1 MQRKCYS
8 EDAMEELVEQFVRYV
23 ETNLDLRLQ
32 VSSPRK
38 PGNFPFYLTQD
49 YTFYDAEILG
59 HAYIL
64 QVKNSPEEITP
75 SDLKKQWEKLR
86 SLSNNVYPIY
96 VTHSMTAF
104 NRKRLIQQKIPFVVP
119 GNQMYLP
126 DLGLDLREYF
136 RHKRKPREYLSPSAQ
151 HCLINFLLDAE
162 QWESTPSQLA
172 KKLNYSVMTM
182 SRAIGQLV
190 SFKLGEEQKEGG
202 ERFFRFSESRQELWD
217 DALELL
223 RDPVSKVEWVKM
235 HDMEKW
241 NLSLAGESALSRMSD
256 LNPPRNTCY
265 AVGRSK
271 WKEMQKDEISISER
285 PDPEDIQLQV
295 WRYDP
300 DITSQNGMVDPFS
313 LYISLRSEKDERV
326 QGALEDLI
334 GGHQW
339 FQG

>member
-1 MQRKCYS
+1 
-8 EDAMEELVEQFVRYV
+8 MEELVEQFVKYL
-23 ETNLDLRLQ
+23 ETNLDLRLH

-38 PGNFPFYLTQD
+38 PGNYPFYLTQD

-64 QVKNSPEEITP
+64 QVKNSPKEITP

-86 SLSNNVYPIY
+86 SLSNDVYPIY
-96 VTHSMTAF
+96 VTPSMTAF

-136 RHKRKPREYLSPSAQ
+136 KHKRQPREYLSPSAQ
-151 HCLINFLLDAE
+151 HCLINFLLDTE
-162 QWESTPSQLA
+162 QRESTPSQLA
-172 KKLNYSVMTM
+172 KKLNYTVMTM

-202 ERFFRFSESRQELWD
+202 ERFFRFIESRQGMWEK
-217 DALELL
+217 ARELL
-223 RDPVSKVEWVKM
+223 RDPISQIKWVEVENI
-235 HDMEKW
+235 EKW
-241 NLSLAGESALSRMSD
+241 NLQLAGESALSRLSD
-256 LNPPRNTCY
+256 LNPPRIPCY

-271 WKEMQKDEISISER
+271 WKEMQKDGISISER
-285 PDPEDIQLQV
+285 PDPGDIQLQV

-300 DITSQNGMVDPFS
+300 DITAQDGMVDPFS

-326 QGALEDLI
+326 QGALEELI

-339 FQG
+339 YQD